1 MYNFCFPIRIV
12 KKYSYEWMN
21 ETKLI
26 HTWNSIYLWCNTYAV
41 SCPYSVSFRFVP
53 LYLVSLY
60 FVSFRWFVLSLI
72 AIALYCASL
81 TCALCVIFTMH
92 TNHVSHGWALIGWI
106 KLLSRQSL
114 PESYHWA
121 VRQRL
126 SWILVCSSFEY
137 KKMNPKPTKSFHCSS
152 CIFETFKLTL
162 FEKFS
167 CDFFTIKYCWRVLN
181 DNIDQ

>member
-1 MYNFCFPIRIV
+1 MN
-12 KKYSYEWMN
+12 EWMN

-162 FEKFS
+162 LEKFS